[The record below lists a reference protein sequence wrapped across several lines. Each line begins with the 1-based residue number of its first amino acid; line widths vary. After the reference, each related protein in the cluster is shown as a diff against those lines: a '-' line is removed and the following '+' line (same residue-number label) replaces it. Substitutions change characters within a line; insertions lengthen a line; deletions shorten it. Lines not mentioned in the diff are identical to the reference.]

1 MKEKLTDLKSNK
13 AITLI
18 ALVITIIVLLL
29 LAGVAVAT
37 LTGDNGLLQKA
48 TSAKQ
53 ANETATAL
61 ENIQAEVAG
70 SYGLYGKIDLDELNK
85 NLKRVNG
92 LKYNDADIVLDGE
105 NKNIIEELPT
115 EVSLNQYSFSIEES
129 GKVSDITYANII
141 NSKIGEIVQGYSA
154 ADLQWQVYY
163 ADSEETFL
171 ISKTPVQENTDIPLK
186 GKNKTENYR
195 GSADVR
201 ETEYGKKWNKT
212 WLNKCASNTT
222 IGGESPWNNAKAI
235 AYLSDPDNWNDY
247 KIGPAKYA
255 AGGPTLELLI
265 VSWNKSQGK
274 NIKLPNLGANGYETY
289 KPQEFSSKLR
299 NSIKKGVYY
308 NDVDYY
314 VVSPDW
320 KDSNANGAVSLKAV
334 RNSSLS
340 FSFYHAKVC
349 GIRPIVSIPTSKIS
363 VNGDTVTVNP

>member
-1 MKEKLTDLKSNK
+1 MQKKKEEK

-18 ALVITIIVLLL
+18 ALIVTIIVLLI
-29 LAGVAVAT
+29 LAGVTIAT
-37 LTGDNGLLQKA
+37 LNGDNGLLQKA
-48 TSAKQ
+48 ASAKQ

-70 SYGLYGKIDLDELNK
+70 SYGPDGKIDLDELNK

-129 GKVSDITYANII
+129 GKVSDITQANRI
-141 NSKIGEIVQGYSA
+141 NSKIGEVVQGYSA
-154 ADLQWQVYY
+154 ANLEWQVYY
-163 ADSEETFL
+163 ADSEETYL
-171 ISKTPVQENTDIPLK
+171 ISKILVQENTDIPLK

-212 WLNKCASNTT
+212 WLDKCASNTT
-222 IGGESPWNNAKAI
+222 IGGDSPWNNAKAI

-265 VSWNKSQGK
+265 ASWNKSQGK
-274 NIKLPNLGANGYETY
+274 NVKLPNLGANGYETY
-289 KPQEFSSKLR
+289 KPQEFNSKLR
-299 NSIKKGVYY
+299 NWIKKGVYY

-320 KDSNANGAVSLKAV
+320 KDSSANGAVSLKAV
-334 RNSSLS
+334 RDSSLS
-340 FSFYHAKVC
+340 FSFYYAKVC